1 MGFYPAMIDLTDR
14 LCLVVGGGEVG
25 RRKVSALLSAGAR
38 VRVIE
43 PAPDEALWS
52 DLPRDRVELKAE
64 PFSPAHLDG
73 VGLVVAATDDPAV
86 NEVVFNAARERNVLV
101 NVADAPAWCS
111 FIVPAVVRRGD
122 LLVAVSTSGASPA
135 LAARIRRE
143 IEARYGPEWA
153 PVLTLM
159 RRVRERLLDQGRPA
173 AENRERFQ
181 RLADSDL
188 VDLVAAGDE
197 AAVNDRLAEVLGP
210 GFSLAELGIDL
221 SSKEKA

>member
-1 MGFYPAMIDLTDR
+1 MGYYPAMIDLTDR

-25 RRKVSALLSAGAR
+25 RRKVSALLEAGAR

-52 DLPRDRVELKAE
+52 GVPRDRVELKAE
-64 PFSPAHLDG
+64 PFSPGHLDG

-86 NEVVFNAARERNVLV
+86 NAAVFSAAWERNVLV
-101 NVADAPAWCS
+101 NVVDAPAWCS

-135 LAARIRRE
+135 VAARIRRE
-143 IEARYGPEWA
+143 IEARYGPEWG

-159 RRVRERLLDQGRPA
+159 RRVRERLLARGRPP
-173 AENRERFQ
+173 AENRGLFQ
-181 RLADSDL
+181 RLADSNL

-197 AAVNDRLAEVLGP
+197 SAVNGLLAEVLGP
-210 GFSLAELGIDL
+210 GFSLADL
-221 SSKEKA
+221 EKEGA